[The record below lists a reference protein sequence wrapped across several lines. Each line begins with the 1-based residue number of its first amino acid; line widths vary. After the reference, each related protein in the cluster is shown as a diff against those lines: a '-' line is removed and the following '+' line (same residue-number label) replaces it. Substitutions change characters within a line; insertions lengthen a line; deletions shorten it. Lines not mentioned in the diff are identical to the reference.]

1 MAAVFPV
8 TSNGVFDTNPSYS
21 GSFIPQLWSNKL
33 NAKFYAHT
41 MLSEVSNTDWE
52 GEIKNQGDTIKIRTA
67 PSITI
72 NDYEAGTGLTSEVPV
87 PIIQD
92 MQINQGKYFSVQI
105 NDVLSHQADMDLMNQ
120 FTDDAAKQLK
130 ISIENDCFFDW
141 FATGAHAKNKGAAA
155 GAISGAYNL
164 GTDTAPVDQSK
175 PADVLNAILGMSAA
189 MDEQNIP
196 EDGRW
201 LIISPR
207 DRNILMQSTIAQAY
221 FTGDQSSTIRT
232 GKIGMLDRM
241 TVYVSNLLPKGG
253 AAKIMVPGLSPT
265 SYSAAEITAGATQVA
280 TLNSAKARR
289 MMVAGTKHAC
299 AFASQ
304 ITKTEPL
311 RNQTD
316 FGDIVRG
323 LSVYGR
329 KVIKPEALVT
339 ALVGVAS

>member
-1 MAAVFPV
+1 
-8 TSNGVFDTNPSYS
+8 
-21 GSFIPQLWSNKL
+21 
-33 NAKFYAHT
+33 

-52 GEIKNQGDTIKIRTA
+52 GEIKNQGDTIRIRTA

-72 NDYEAGTGLTSEVPV
+72 NDYTAGSTLTSEVPV
-87 PIIQD
+87 PIYQD
-92 MQINQGKYFSVQI
+92 MQINKGKYFSVQT
-105 NDVLSHQADMDLMNQ
+105 NDVLAHQADIDLMNT

-130 ISIENDCFFDW
+130 ISIENETFFNW
-141 FATGAHAKNKGAAA
+141 FVTEGAAALNKGAAA
-155 GAISGAYNL
+155 GAISASYNL
-164 GTDTAPVDQSK
+164 GTDAAPIVETV
-175 PADVLNAILGMSAA
+175 AAGVLNGILEMSAT
-189 MDEQNIP
+189 MDEQNVP

-201 LIISPR
+201 LIISPK
-207 DRNILMQSTIAQAY
+207 DRNILMQSSIAQAY

-241 TVYVSNLLPKGG
+241 TVYVSNLLPHGAAGKALVAGLSATSGG
-253 AAKIMVPGLSPT
+253 ATASGAK
-265 SYSAAEITAGATQVA
+265 
-280 TLNSAKARR
+280 KRR

-299 AFASQ
+299 AFAAQ

-329 KVIKPEALVT
+329 KVVKSEALVT
-339 ALVGVAS
+339 ALVGTA